1 MDIVTLALAKKYVN
15 TRIADMGTLQRLQG
29 RVDTYDDLLNISN
42 PQSGDTYVVGTPS
55 EENSEYMFIGDEW
68 EKLGPMLD
76 LSNLYTKPEVDAM
89 FTNITN
95 YVDDKTN
102 ALYFEGTSNEWKVLT
117 PAEQDSFLVSIVEP
131 MAEIESKAEET
142 FQAIFLDEIPTET
155 EVDLTEDE
163 ANIQLDRIISGET
176 I

>member
-1 MDIVTLALAKKYVN
+1 MDIVTLALARKYVN
-15 TRIADMGTLQRLQG
+15 TKIANMGTLQRLQG
-29 RVDTYDDLLNISN
+29 RVNTYDDLLNISN
-42 PQSGDTYVVGTPS
+42 PQPGDTYVVGIPS

-102 ALYFEGTSNEWKVLT
+102 ALYFEGTSNEWKNLT
-117 PAEQDSFLVSIVEP
+117 PAQQDSFLVSIVEP
-131 MAEIESKAEET
+131 MAETGAHDEEIL
-142 FQAIFLDEIPTET
+142 QAIFLDETSTET
-155 EVDLTEDE
+155 EADLTEDE
-163 ANIQLDRIISGET
+163 ANIQLDRIIGGET

>member
-1 MDIVTLALAKKYVN
+1 MDIVTFALAKKYVN

-29 RVDTYDDLLNISN
+29 RVDTYDDLLKISN
-42 PQSGDTYVVGTPS
+42 PQPGDTYVVGTPS

-95 YVDDKTN
+95 YAPIASHEEIIDILN
-102 ALYFEGTSNEWKVLT
+102 GN
-117 PAEQDSFLVSIVEP
+117 IVEG
-131 MAEIESKAEET
+131 IEEG
-142 FQAIFLDEIPTET
+142 
-155 EVDLTEDE
+155 VD
-163 ANIQLDRIISGET
+163 ISE
-176 I
+176 